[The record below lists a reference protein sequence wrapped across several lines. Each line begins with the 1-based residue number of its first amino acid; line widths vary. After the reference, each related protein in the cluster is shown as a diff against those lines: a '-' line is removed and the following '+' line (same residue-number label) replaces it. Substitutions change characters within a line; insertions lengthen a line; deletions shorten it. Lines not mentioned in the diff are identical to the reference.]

1 MVEKR
6 LARAW
11 VESTRKRVK
20 LMMVEMGDVLECDA
34 GRWLRS
40 CARKETTAAVRWSC
54 LGEERN

>member
-11 VESTRKRVK
+11 VESARRCVK
-20 LMMVEMGDVLECDA
+20 LVMAEMGDVLECDA

-40 CARKETTAAVRWSC
+40 CARKETAAAVRWSR
-54 LGEERN
+54 LGEERD